1 MTAKLPQIK
10 LYGISASRV
19 MRALWMLDEL
29 RSPGGP
35 LQGLQYEH
43 DPISYADPALAA
55 PPYSTLNP
63 NGRVPILVVDGFVIY
78 ESLAINLY
86 LADKFESA
94 LTLKTAEERALGNQ
108 WALWAMTE
116 LELPVMDWAMHS
128 YLKPEA
134 ERDAKVASAALQKLA
149 RPLAALNASLVG
161 KNYVVG
167 DRFTVADLNTA
178 CVMYRLLKLD
188 MAAWP
193 HAAAW
198 LQRCWAREAAK
209 PARRARGELI

>member
-1 MTAKLPQIK
+1 MTTKLPQIK

-19 MRALWMLDEL
+19 MRPLWMLDEL

-35 LQGLQYEH
+35 LLGLQYEH

-63 NGRVPILVVDGFVIY
+63 NGRVPILVVDGFAVY

-86 LADKFESA
+86 LADKFESP
-94 LTLKTAEERALGNQ
+94 LTLKTAEERALGSQ

-161 KNYVVG
+161 KNYLVG
-167 DRFTVADLNTA
+167 ERFTVADLNTA

-188 MAAWP
+188 MASWP
-193 HAAAW
+193 NAAAW
-198 LQRCWAREAAK
+198 LQRCWSREAAK
-209 PARRARGELI
+209 PARRARGEQI